1 MERRYGRFYIT
12 FDLLEDDPETIM
24 ERIMPNFVILKAE
37 AIYTQ
42 RYIEYEAYSPLF
54 RELVIWDDLPFYIL
68 FFGKDGELN
77 VTEYKEEL

>member
-12 FDLLEDDPETIM
+12 FDLLEDAPETIM

-37 AIYTQ
+37 AIYSK
-42 RYIEYEAYSPLF
+42 RYIEYQAYSPLF
-54 RELVIWDDLPFYIL
+54 RELPIWDDIPFYIL

-77 VTEYKEEL
+77 VTEHEGEI